1 MKNRLITRRLVY
13 PLAGII
19 MMVIAIVVVS
29 IQAASLGSELVQIE
43 NQIRMVESENR
54 KIMTQTI
61 EGTSLTRINVKARD
75 LGMIKP
81 SDVYYLGQETS
92 QVAQLP

>member
-1 MKNRLITRRLVY
+1 VF

-29 IQAASLGSELVQIE
+29 IKAASLGTELIQIE
-43 NQIRMVESENR
+43 KQIRLVEAENR
-54 KIMTQTI
+54 KIMAQTV
-61 EGTSLTRINVKARD
+61 EGTSLTRINQKALD
-75 LGMIKP
+75 LGMIKA
-81 SDVYYLGQETS
+81 SEVYFLGQETS